1 MPLLRLGAH
10 VSRSGGYQQAA
21 DHTAQMGGRC
31 FQVYTGAP
39 RRLIFPVDVL
49 AKKPEKARAQVEAEM
64 QALRDRAALPV
75 NHADHLTPFIH
86 SPYTINLCDRDNL
99 ALNAKVLVQELEM
112 ADKMG
117 AVGVVVHT
125 GTQRAKQAGQ
135 TRWGAYETYVATVKR
150 VLATFTGRAR
160 VLLETSAGQGQSI
173 GVTMRD
179 FGRLYNA
186 FTEAE
191 QRDRLGIVVDT
202 CHVYVAGY
210 DISTPKGVDAFVHEL
225 FRYVRRSDVKL
236 IHLNDSAK
244 PLGSQVDRHAPL
256 GKGYIYKASYK
267 GLEALLGYFPDAC
280 YVLET
285 HDQPPYAQ
293 YAHEIAKV
301 QSLTP
306 RAPKALAPG
315 PKVDGQMAVLTR
327 MRAAF
332 EAMASLYYAQ
342 QDSIRGDAY
351 SEAVYRVEM
360 LRPSTLPTTK
370 AACMALPG
378 IGDKLSDKMLELYYT
393 DRLTKLDSL
402 KADPVT
408 KATIELLTV
417 PGIGVKTVKAYLE
430 QGIRSLDELR
440 DAVQRGVVQLTAAQA
455 LGLAHVN
462 DLRQRVPRTEA
473 EGLDAH
479 FKALTKKHTKAHAR
493 IELVGSYRRG
503 KPTLGDIDVLVTG
516 VPMTNLLAYIEA
528 RYDVKGYIAK
538 GPRKASLLVVL
549 GTVVRHVDVL
559 VTDAATYPYA
569 LVHFTG
575 SKFFNI
581 KLRTVAKQLGYS
593 LSEHGLKPM
602 GKQGGKPLPKGA
614 VREEADVFRMLGVAF
629 VAATGR

>member
-1 MPLLRLGAH
+1 MPPLRIGAH

-31 FQVYTGAP
+31 FQVFTGAP
-39 RRLIFPVDVL
+39 QRLLFPVDAL
-49 AKKPEKARAQVEAEM
+49 AKKPEKARAQIEAELR
-64 QALRDRAALPV
+64 ALRDRAALPV
-75 NHADHLTPFIH
+75 GHADHLTPFIH
-86 SPYTINLCDRDNL
+86 SPYTINLCDAAKQ

-150 VLATFTGRAR
+150 VLATFTGKAR

-191 QRDRLGIVVDT
+191 QRDRLGIVIDT

-210 DISTPKGVDAFVHEL
+210 DVATAKGVDAFVHEL

-244 PLGSQVDRHAPL
+244 SLGSQVDRHAPL
-256 GKGYIYKASYK
+256 GKGYVYKASYK

-301 QSLTP
+301 RSLTP
-306 RAPKALAPG
+306 RAPQALAPG
-315 PKVDGQMAVLTR
+315 PKVDGHAAVLGR

-342 QDSIRGDAY
+342 QDGIRGDAY

-360 LRPSTLPTTK
+360 LTPATLPTTK

-393 DRLTKLDSL
+393 DRLTKLEAL
-402 KADPVT
+402 QADPVT
-408 KATIELLTV
+408 NATIELLTV
-417 PGIGVKTVKAYLE
+417 PGVGVKTVKGYVE
-430 QGIRSLDELR
+430 QGIRSIEALR
-440 DAVQRGVVQLTAAQA
+440 EAVQRGAVQLTAAQA
-455 LGLAHVN
+455 LGLAHVD
-462 DLRQRVPRTEA
+462 DLRQRVPRAEA

-479 FKALTKKHTKAHAR
+479 LQTLATDRAAR

-503 KPTLGDIDVLVTG
+503 KPTLGDIDVLATG
-516 VPMTNLLAYIEA
+516 VPMADLLAHVEA
-528 RYDVKGYIAK
+528 RYDVRGYVAK
-538 GPRKASLLVVL
+538 GPRKAALLVVL
-549 GTVVRHVDVL
+549 DTVVRHVDVL

-581 KLRTVAKQLGYS
+581 KLRTVAKQQGYS
-593 LSEHGLKPM
+593 LSEHGLKPV
-602 GKQGGKPLPKGA
+602 GKPAGRPVKKGT
-614 VREEADVFRMLGVAF
+614 VREEADVFRVLGVAF
-629 VAATGR
+629 VAAGGR